1 MHLFFDLFEQGRIAF
16 LGIVVQHR
24 LALDKTKI
32 RVFFQQTDHGGE
44 RAPAFTLHL
53 LQTPEPG
60 HVDVAVSHRPYRQ
73 RPFSLKLRQT
83 LFEIDQRFF
92 QRSEK
97 GLAARLARID
107 VGYGPCNKFL
117 PVYQFR
123 AVRRQKL
130 HGFDG
135 VFQRMVK
142 GPACRMDDAQLGAA
156 KDALLMHP
164 AAVALDG
171 QHKTRAVALRVVEQ
185 ALRVVLIQSLIG
197 PAIYV
202 EQRFGGLRIQI
213 NLFAAP
219 DLRQFYITKEP
230 AGLIISA
237 PEERRFNRRP
247 FFYVEAGDVRRFYF
261 TRIMMPGGQRHARFP
276 QGGFQLDQQ
285 FRKTTHSS
293 LTFQNS
299 CLVQS
304 SIVR

>member
-16 LGIVVQHR
+16 LSIVVQDR
-24 LALDKTKI
+24 LALNKTKI
-32 RVFFQQTDHGGE
+32 RVFFQQAEHGRE
-44 RAPAFTLHL
+44 CASTFTLHL

-73 RPFSLKLRQT
+73 RPFGLKLRQA

-107 VGYGPCNKFL
+107 VGYGPRDKFS
-117 PVYQFR
+117 PVHQLR
-123 AVRRQKL
+123 AVRRQDF

-142 GPACRMDDAQLGAA
+142 GPARRMDDAQLGAA

-171 QHKTRAVALRVVEQ
+171 QRKPRAVALRMVEQ
-185 ALRVVLIQSLIG
+185 ALRVVLIQPLIG
-197 PAIYV
+197 PAIDV
-202 EQRFGGLRIQI
+202 EQRLGGLRIEI
-213 NLFAAP
+213 DLFVAP

-261 TRIMMPGGQRHARFP
+261 TRIMMPGGQRHARLP

-293 LTFQNS
+293 LTFQDS
-299 CLVQS
+299 CSLQS
-304 SIVR
+304 